1 MNIENTHIR
10 KVIGHHDKIDEK
22 LIMPTGIAE
31 LDKQIDGF
39 GMGELVT
46 LLGYPGDDKMNVVL
60 RILDFQAVGNGIPSA
75 YFCIRETP
83 EIVARRLLCYRC
95 STLPNKMLEYEISG
109 EPYEW
114 RSWVDDNKEKI
125 EASPIY
131 LCSNERLS
139 IDDICEHIS
148 SYAKNG
154 VKVIYFYFEND
165 VVVDDV
171 VSRLKKIARR
181 LLVTIVLMID
191 VVGTR
196 YGIEEKQPC
205 LQDLSWCQLDEYSD
219 IVIGFL
225 NCDSFGY
232 VSEDGIDIKGQ
243 MRFQVVKDRYNKQ
256 HEHFYLSVLSMTMKQ
271 FSDTSLYSS
280 MHQDHHQR

>member
-1 MNIENTHIR
+1 MKSSFVFQFNIYHWLLQQGSLFPLRTNSA
-10 KVIGHHDKIDEK
+10 KG
-22 LIMPTGIAE
+22 GI
-31 LDKQIDGF
+31 
-39 GMGELVT
+39 
-46 LLGYPGDDKMNVVL
+46 
-60 RILDFQAVGNGIPSA
+60 IPPA
-75 YFCIRETP
+75 CRE
-83 EIVARRLLCYRC
+83 C
-95 STLPNKMLEYEISG
+95 
-109 EPYEW
+109 
-114 RSWVDDNKEKI
+114 
-125 EASPIY
+125 
-131 LCSNERLS
+131 
-139 IDDICEHIS
+139 HIS

-256 HEHFYLSVLSMTMKQ
+256 HEHFYLSVLAMTMKQ